1 MVKNFKN
8 KDIRIEIS
16 EEEIN
21 KRIDQIELLDI
32 EDDLR
37 NFMLDALYAL
47 VKLDQI
53 MGMKETTL
61 ARLRKIFNKKSEKRP
76 APSEDQLPNGEKP
89 KQGKN
94 QGRNGKEDY
103 PGAEKKWH
111 PHESL
116 KMGERCPDCTK
127 GNLCAY
133 EPGIYI
139 RVTGSPLLE
148 ATIHETE
155 KFRCSGCQKI
165 FEAKSEVKDQE
176 KYDEKAKAIIALLK
190 YRASFPFYRLEK
202 IQKHFY
208 VPMPASTQ
216 WDIVSDLARFL
227 RPIWSSMV
235 EVAME
240 WGNFRIDDTKAKII
254 SLMKENK
261 IGGSKRKGI
270 YTTGVIAEN
279 GVYRINLY
287 LTGRKYAGENLTE
300 ILKNRNSPY
309 PPVVMSDALGTNRV
323 KIMKV
328 LEALCLSHGR
338 RQFVDLEKIFK
349 EESEFVLKMI
359 SGVYKVEKECREK
372 YFNPRKRLEIHQE
385 KSEPIME
392 DLKKYLDR
400 AMEEK
405 LVEPNSGLGNAINYM
420 RKRWVGL
427 TAFLRIEG
435 APLDNNL
442 LEESLRVHVLNR
454 KNWLFFRTM
463 EGAMVAD
470 TILSLIKTCE
480 SNGKNPFDYLV
491 WVQKNKSEV
500 IKNPKNFLPWC
511 FSSQNI

>member
-1 MVKNFKN
+1 MVKKLKKN
-8 KDIRIEIS
+8 RDIRIEIS
-16 EEEIN
+16 EQEIN
-21 KRIDQIELLDI
+21 KRIDQIEALDI
-32 EDDLR
+32 DDDLR
-37 NFMLDALYAL
+37 TFLLDALYAL
-47 VKLDQI
+47 VRLDEI

-61 ARLRKIFNKKSEKRP
+61 ARLRKIFNKSSEKR
-76 APSEDQLPNGEKP
+76 LPEELTSPKNP

-111 PHESL
+111 HHESL
-116 KMGERCPDCTK
+116 KKGDRCPDCDK
-127 GNLCAY
+127 GNLCSY

-216 WDIVSDLARFL
+216 WDIVSDLAKFL

-235 EVAME
+235 EVATE
-240 WGNFRIDDTKAKII
+240 WGNFRIDDTTAKVL

-261 IGGSKRKGI
+261 IGGSERKGI

-309 PPVVMSDALGTNRV
+309 PPVVMSDALGTNRM
-323 KIMKV
+323 KIIEV
-328 LEALCLSHGR
+328 LEALCLAHGR
-338 RQFVDLEKIFK
+338 RQFIDLENSFK
-349 EESEFVLKMI
+349 EESDYVLKKI
-359 SGVYKVEKECREK
+359 GEVYQIEKDIREK
-372 YFNPRKRLEIHQE
+372 SLSPLERLKTHQE
-385 KSEPIME
+385 KSTPIMI

-405 LVEPNSGLGNAINYM
+405 LVEPNSALGNAMNYM
-420 RKRWVGL
+420 RKHWQGL

-442 LEESLRVHVLNR
+442 LEEGLRVQVLNR

-463 EGAMVAD
+463 EGAMVGD

-480 SNGKNPFDYLV
+480 ANGKNPFDYLV
-491 WVQKNKSEV
+491 WVQNNKIEA

-511 FSSQNI
+511 FSEKNV

>member
-1 MVKNFKN
+1 
-8 KDIRIEIS
+8 
-16 EEEIN
+16 
-21 KRIDQIELLDI
+21 
-32 EDDLR
+32 
-37 NFMLDALYAL
+37 
-47 VKLDQI
+47 
-53 MGMKETTL
+53 
-61 ARLRKIFNKKSEKRP
+61 
-76 APSEDQLPNGEKP
+76 
-89 KQGKN
+89 
-94 QGRNGKEDY
+94 
-103 PGAEKKWH
+103 
-111 PHESL
+111 
-116 KMGERCPDCTK
+116 
-127 GNLCAY
+127 
-133 EPGIYI
+133 
-139 RVTGSPLLE
+139 
-148 ATIHETE
+148 
-155 KFRCSGCQKI
+155 
-165 FEAKSEVKDQE
+165 
-176 KYDEKAKAIIALLK
+176 
-190 YRASFPFYRLEK
+190 
-202 IQKHFY
+202 
-208 VPMPASTQ
+208 
-216 WDIVSDLARFL
+216 
-227 RPIWSSMV
+227 
-235 EVAME
+235 
-240 WGNFRIDDTKAKII
+240 
-254 SLMKENK
+254 
-261 IGGSKRKGI
+261 
-270 YTTGVIAEN
+270 
-279 GVYRINLY
+279 
-287 LTGRKYAGENLTE
+287 
-300 ILKNRNSPY
+300 
-309 PPVVMSDALGTNRV
+309 VVMSDALGTNRV

-328 LEALCLSHGR
+328 IEALCLSHGR